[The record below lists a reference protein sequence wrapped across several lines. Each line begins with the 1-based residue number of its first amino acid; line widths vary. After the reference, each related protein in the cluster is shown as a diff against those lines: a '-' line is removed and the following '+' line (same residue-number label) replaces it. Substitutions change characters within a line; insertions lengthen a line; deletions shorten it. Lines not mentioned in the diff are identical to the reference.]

1 MKKHA
6 SIFRRTRI
14 NHIETV
20 GQEQEH
26 DFERY
31 GELVRL
37 KFVTISLL
45 TGLIGS
51 FAVFFFQLLH
61 HAFPAACFSAASA
74 ALFSIFTLLMR
85 RSGNIKLGSVFLL
98 GFIILLAGVGIS
110 SSEIFTPGM
119 LFLFS
124 YPVIAFYL
132 QGTRRGVSWVFVF
145 TCVYGTALLLITLG
159 VVAGPVPH
167 PILLIGLLNIVL
179 ISIFTFLSADRHQR
193 IEAIMKKQIFSD
205 ALTGLPNRKKLIKDI
220 EDSVSPALFL
230 VNIDDFKEI
239 NAIFGYRIGDSVL
252 IFLGKL
258 IAHILP
264 AYARGVYRLAGDEF
278 AVLIDTADESITKD
292 MLETTATLLSQYV
305 QRERYGYAKYEI
317 MLRVTAGIALSQNA
331 GKQNLFSCADIAL
344 KTAKQLR
351 KPFLFYSD
359 AQKTRSRFK
368 DNLKWLK
375 ILSNAID
382 GDRIFPF
389 YQPIMTNATGKIEK
403 YECLARIVDSEGKII
418 LPKNFL
424 ELAKKSRLYPKITR
438 GMLKKT
444 FETFRNID
452 TEFSL
457 NLSIEDFFDP
467 YLLQYIKIALNEA
480 PSIRKKV
487 TFEILES
494 EGIKNY
500 RELTSFIQDMK
511 KLGCKIALDDFGTG
525 YSNFEYLVKL
535 NLDFLKI
542 DGSLIRKLDRDSGTR
557 IIVENIVNFS
567 KKLGI
572 QTVAEYVHSN
582 EIFSIVKE
590 LGIDYSQ
597 GFLLGEPRPA
607 MLDTS
612 RIPKSGM
619 PSRKST
625 KSLSSSSV
633 RKD

>member
-1 MKKHA
+1 MGSLIG
-6 SIFRRTRI
+6 SIPR
-14 NHIETV
+14 EK
-20 GQEQEH
+20 EH

-31 GELVRL
+31 GEMARL
-37 KFVTISLL
+37 KFINISLL
-45 TGLIGS
+45 TGLIS
-51 FAVFFFQLLH
+51 SCAVLCFQILR
-61 HAFPAACFSAASA
+61 HAFPGVYFSAASA
-74 ALFSIFTLLMR
+74 VLFFVFILLMR
-85 RSGNIKLGSVFLL
+85 RTRNIKLGSVFLL
-98 GFIILLAGVGIS
+98 SFIVLLTGVGLT

-119 LFLFS
+119 LFLFA

-132 QGTRRGVSWVFVF
+132 QGARRGVSWVVVF
-145 TCVYGTALLLITLG
+145 TCAYGAALLLIMLG
-159 VVAGPVPH
+159 AVSGPVPH
-167 PILLIGLLNIVL
+167 PIPLIGLLNIVL
-179 ISIFTFLSADRHQR
+179 ISIFTFLSADRHRR
-193 IEAIMKKQIFSD
+193 IEELMRKQIFFD

-220 EDSVSPALFL
+220 DDSVSPALFL
-230 VNIDDFKEI
+230 VNVDDFKEI

-258 IAHILP
+258 ISHILP

-278 AVLIDTADESITKD
+278 AVLVDTADEFITRD

-375 ILSNAID
+375 ILSNAIE

-389 YQPIMTNATGKIEK
+389 YQPIVTNATGKIEK
-403 YECLARIVDSEGKII
+403 YECLARIADSEGKII

-424 ELAKKSRLYPKITR
+424 EVAKKSRLYPKITR
-438 GMLKKT
+438 AMLKKT

-467 YLLQYIKIALNEA
+467 YFLQYIKIALNEA

-500 RELTSFIQDMK
+500 GELSAFIEEMK
-511 KLGCKIALDDFGTG
+511 QLGCKIALDDFGTG
-525 YSNFEYLVKL
+525 YSNFEYLIKL
-535 NLDFLKI
+535 NLDYLKI
-542 DGSLIRKLDRDSGTR
+542 DGSLIRKLDRDDGTR

-572 QTVAEYVHSN
+572 QTVAEYVHSD
-582 EIFSIVKE
+582 EIFSIVKAI
-590 LGIDYSQ
+590 GIDYSQ
-597 GFLLGEPRPA
+597 GVLLGEPRPA
-607 MLDTS
+607 MLDIS
-612 RIPKSGM
+612 DIPAGTA
-619 PSRKST
+619 PSSKKT
-625 KSLSSSSV
+625 KSFSSSST
-633 RKD
+633 RKE

>member
-1 MKKHA
+1 MKKNTA
-6 SIFRRTRI
+6 ISRRILGNLIGTLPR
-14 NHIETV
+14 EK
-20 GQEQEH
+20 EH
-26 DFERY
+26 DFEHY
-31 GELVRL
+31 DETVRL
-37 KFVTISLL
+37 KFVNISLL
-45 TGLIGS
+45 TGFFIS
-51 FAVFFFQLLH
+51 CAVLCFQILR
-61 HAFPAACFSAASA
+61 HAFPGVYFSAASA
-74 ALFSIFTLLMR
+74 VLFFVFILLMR
-85 RSGNIKLGSVFLL
+85 RSRNIKLGSVFLL
-98 GFIILLAGVGIS
+98 SFIVVLTGIGLT
-110 SSEIFTPGM
+110 SSETFTPGM
-119 LFLFS
+119 LFFFS

-132 QGTRRGVSWVFVF
+132 QGTRRGVWWVFVF
-145 TCVYGTALLLITLG
+145 SCVYGAALLLITFG
-159 VVAGPVPH
+159 VISGPVPH
-167 PILLIGLLNIVL
+167 PIPLIGLLNIVL
-179 ISIFTFLSADRHQR
+179 ISIFTFLSADRHRR
-193 IEAIMKKQIFSD
+193 IEALMRKQIFSD

-220 EDSVSPALFL
+220 DHSVSPALFL
-230 VNIDDFKEI
+230 VNVDDFKEI

-258 IAHILP
+258 ISHILP
-264 AYARGVYRLAGDEF
+264 TYARGVYRLAGDEF
-278 AVLIDTADESITKD
+278 AVLVDTADEFITRD

-317 MLRVTAGIALSQNA
+317 MLRVTTGIALSENT

-375 ILSNAID
+375 ILSNAIE

-389 YQPIMTNATGKIEK
+389 YQPIVTNATGKIEK
-403 YECLARIVDSEGKII
+403 YECLARIADSEGKII

-424 ELAKKSRLYPKITR
+424 EIAKKSRLYPKITR
-438 GMLKKT
+438 AMLKKT

-467 YLLQYIKIALNEA
+467 YLLQYIKIALNES
-480 PSIRKKV
+480 PSISKKV

-500 RELTSFIQDMK
+500 GELSTFIEEMK
-511 KLGCKIALDDFGTG
+511 QLGCKIALDDFGTG
-525 YSNFEYLVKL
+525 YSNFEYLIKL
-535 NLDFLKI
+535 NLDYLKI
-542 DGSLIRKLDRDSGTR
+542 DGSLIRKLDRDDGTK

-572 QTVAEYVHSN
+572 QTVAEYVHSD

-597 GFLLGEPRPA
+597 GILLGEPRPA
-607 MLDTS
+607 MLNISDISTS
-612 RIPKSGM
+612 
-619 PSRKST
+619 T
-625 KSLSSSSV
+625 ALSSNKTKPFSSPSV
-633 RKD
+633 RKE

>member
-1 MKKHA
+1 MKKNTA
-6 SIFRRTRI
+6 ISRRILGNLIGTLPR
-14 NHIETV
+14 EK
-20 GQEQEH
+20 EH
-26 DFERY
+26 DFEHY
-31 GELVRL
+31 DETVRL
-37 KFVTISLL
+37 KFVNISLL
-45 TGLIGS
+45 TGFFIS
-51 FAVFFFQLLH
+51 CAVLCFQILR
-61 HAFPAACFSAASA
+61 HAFPGVYFSAASA
-74 ALFSIFTLLMR
+74 VLFFVFILLMR
-85 RSGNIKLGSVFLL
+85 RSRNIKLGSVFLL
-98 GFIILLAGVGIS
+98 SFIVVLTGIGLT
-110 SSEIFTPGM
+110 SSETFTPGM
-119 LFLFS
+119 LFFFS

-132 QGTRRGVSWVFVF
+132 QGTRRGVWWVFVF
-145 TCVYGTALLLITLG
+145 SCVYGAALLLITFG
-159 VVAGPVPH
+159 VISGPVPH
-167 PILLIGLLNIVL
+167 PIPLIGLLNIVL
-179 ISIFTFLSADRHQR
+179 ISIFTFLSADRHRR
-193 IEAIMKKQIFSD
+193 IEALMRKQIFSD

-220 EDSVSPALFL
+220 DHSVSPALFL
-230 VNIDDFKEI
+230 VNVDDFKEI

-258 IAHILP
+258 ISHILP
-264 AYARGVYRLAGDEF
+264 TYARGVYRLAGDEF
-278 AVLIDTADESITKD
+278 AVLVDTADEFITRD

-317 MLRVTAGIALSQNA
+317 MLRVTTGIALSENT

-375 ILSNAID
+375 ILSNAIE

-389 YQPIMTNATGKIEK
+389 YQPIVTNATGKIEK
-403 YECLARIVDSEGKII
+403 YECLARIADSEGKII

-424 ELAKKSRLYPKITR
+424 EIAKKSRLYPKITR
-438 GMLKKT
+438 AMLKKT

-467 YLLQYIKIALNEA
+467 YLLQYIKIALNES
-480 PSIRKKV
+480 PSISKKV

-500 RELTSFIQDMK
+500 GELSTFIEEMK
-511 KLGCKIALDDFGTG
+511 QLGCKIALDDFGTG
-525 YSNFEYLVKL
+525 YSNFEYLIKL
-535 NLDFLKI
+535 NLDYLKI
-542 DGSLIRKLDRDSGTR
+542 DGSLIRKLDRDDGTK

-572 QTVAEYVHSN
+572 QTVAEYVHSD

-597 GFLLGEPRPA
+597 GILLGEPRPA
-607 MLDTS
+607 MLNISDISTS
-612 RIPKSGM
+612 
-619 PSRKST
+619 T
-625 KSLSSSSV
+625 ALSSNKTKPFSPSSA
-633 RKD
+633 RKE

>member
-1 MKKHA
+1 
-6 SIFRRTRI
+6 
-14 NHIETV
+14 
-20 GQEQEH
+20 
-26 DFERY
+26 
-31 GELVRL
+31 
-37 KFVTISLL
+37 
-45 TGLIGS
+45 
-51 FAVFFFQLLH
+51 
-61 HAFPAACFSAASA
+61 
-74 ALFSIFTLLMR
+74 
-85 RSGNIKLGSVFLL
+85 
-98 GFIILLAGVGIS
+98 
-110 SSEIFTPGM
+110 
-119 LFLFS
+119 
-124 YPVIAFYL
+124 
-132 QGTRRGVSWVFVF
+132 
-145 TCVYGTALLLITLG
+145 
-159 VVAGPVPH
+159 
-167 PILLIGLLNIVL
+167 
-179 ISIFTFLSADRHQR
+179 
-193 IEAIMKKQIFSD
+193 
-205 ALTGLPNRKKLIKDI
+205 
-220 EDSVSPALFL
+220 
-230 VNIDDFKEI
+230 
-239 NAIFGYRIGDSVL
+239 
-252 IFLGKL
+252 
-258 IAHILP
+258 
-264 AYARGVYRLAGDEF
+264 
-278 AVLIDTADESITKD
+278 VLIDTADESITKD

-351 KPFLFYSD
+351 KSFLFYSD